1 MDINRFRGQCVLLY
15 ADLHVPERKSL
26 NLAAIAYQAMIDAGF
41 IPEFP
46 KAVKEELQSITA
58 PETSSQDLRHL
69 LWSSIDDGKT
79 RDLDQVEYAER
90 VANDDIRVL
99 VGIADVDAF
108 VAKQSATDAHAFAN
122 CTSVYC
128 GVKTFPMLPEK
139 LSTDLTSLVADQD
152 RLAVVTELLVAAD
165 GEISSF
171 KFYPARIRN
180 HAKLSYN
187 KVGAWLDGASGP
199 PDSVKAVAGLEEQI
213 RLQAQAAERLAEFRR
228 KMGAIEL
235 GTIQAVP
242 VVDDDGKLLRLKVI
256 EPNAARELIANFMIA
271 ANISMAKFLEDQG
284 GPSLRRVVRLP
295 QRWDRIVE
303 IAADLGEQL
312 PPTPD
317 ARALAEFL
325 ERRKKSDPLHFPDL
339 SLAIVKSLGP
349 GEYAMQ
355 GAGEQ
360 GEGHFG
366 LAADDY
372 THSTAP
378 NRRYADLITQ
388 RLVKAALNKEAP
400 PYSEDELRA
409 IATRCTDRETA
420 SRKVERKMRKVAAA
434 VLLHDNVGETFDAIV
449 TGVTEKGTF
458 ARTIKPPV
466 DGRIVKGERGLR
478 VGQKVRVRLL
488 STNPERGFIDFAR
501 AK

>member
-1 MDINRFRGQCVLLY
+1 MGK
-15 ADLHVPERKSL
+15 EL
-26 NLAAIAYQAMIDAGF
+26 NLAAIADQAMLDQAF

-46 KAVKEELQSITA
+46 MAVKEELQSTNA
-58 PETSSQDLRHL
+58 HEPSGRDLRHL

-79 RDLDQVEYAER
+79 RDLDQVEYAES
-90 VANDDIRVL
+90 VEKDEIRVL
-99 VGIADVDAF
+99 IGISDVDAF
-108 VAKQSATDAHAFAN
+108 VRKQSATDAHAFAN
-122 CTSVYC
+122 CTSVYA

-139 LSTDLTSLVADQD
+139 LSTDLTSLVANQD
-152 RLAVVTELLVAAD
+152 RLVVVTELLVAAD
-165 GEISSF
+165 GAVSSF
-171 KFYPARIRN
+171 SFYRATIRN
-180 HAKLSYN
+180 QAKLSYN
-187 KVGAWLDGASGP
+187 KVGGWLDGKSGP
-199 PDSVKAVAGLEEQI
+199 PDSVTTIAGLEEQI
-213 RLQAQAAERLAEFRR
+213 RLQAKAAERLAEFR
-228 KMGAIEL
+228 KKSGAIEL

-242 VVDDDGKLLRLKVI
+242 VVDDDGKMLRLKII

-295 QRWDRIVE
+295 EQWDRIVE
-303 IAADLGEQL
+303 IAADFGEQL
-312 PPTPD
+312 PSTPD
-317 ARALAEFL
+317 ARALALFL
-325 ERRKKSDPLHFPDL
+325 ERRKQADHIHFPDL
-339 SLAIVKSLGP
+339 SLAVVKALGP
-349 GEYAMQ
+349 GEYTMQ

-388 RLVKAALNKEAP
+388 RLVKAALDKGPA
-400 PYSEDELRA
+400 PYSEDELRM
-409 IATRCTDRETA
+409 IAERCTERENA

-434 VLLHDNVGETFDAIV
+434 MLLHDNVGEIFDAIV

-466 DGRIVKGERGLR
+466 DGRVVKGERGLR
-478 VGQKVRVRLL
+478 VGDKTRVRLL
-488 STNPERGFIDFAR
+488 STDPERGFIDFAK